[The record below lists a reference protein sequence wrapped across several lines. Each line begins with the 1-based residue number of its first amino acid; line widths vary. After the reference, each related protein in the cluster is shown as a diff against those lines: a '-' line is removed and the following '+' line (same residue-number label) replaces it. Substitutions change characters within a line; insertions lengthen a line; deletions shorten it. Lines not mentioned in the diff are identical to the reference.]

1 MKKKFLLTL
10 LLITSLTVRAQINV
24 NANGDVAIKGP
35 FKPNTALTIYTDE
48 KALNCVLVNGGQTW
62 DTALESFSEASGN
75 SFGVAINGT
84 SYKMSNN
91 GSVGRAYGV
100 IGRAG
105 YATSGY
111 NYGVYGQLVED
122 QYNGAAVLGSL
133 NASNIGLY
141 LNNRY
146 AGYFQGLTHVAGNLT
161 VSGTISGMVVARSTE
176 SVSSGD
182 SAESLAEASLSEQLQ
197 GLTASSYFMPDEST
211 SINRAGK
218 TSDAD
223 TMDVSIPLTSV
234 EKQVLT
240 KQHYALSA
248 EQLAKSFP
256 DLVYEMEDGEQCI
269 NYVELIP
276 ILVQAINELNAKI
289 KLLEGSQLMKSKQT
303 TAIENAE
310 NGSSIFLGQN
320 YPSPVTNE
328 TFVDITIPENINKA
342 TLYIYDTKGIKIS
355 QEDIVKRGKTTM
367 RIDTSNLST
376 GIYVYSLVTNGKIA
390 QTRRMIVE

>member
-1 MKKKFLLTL
+1 MKKKYLLTL
-10 LLITSLTVRAQINV
+10 LLIASLTVRAQINV

-176 SVSSGD
+176 SVSSDDGT
-182 SAESLAEASLSEQLQ
+182 ESLAEASLSEQLQ
-197 GLTASSYFMPDEST
+197 GLTASSYFMPDENASQ
-211 SINRAGK
+211 NRAGR

-223 TMDVSIPLTSV
+223 TIDVSIPLTSV

-256 DLVYEMEDGEQCI
+256 DLVYEMENGEQCI

-289 KLLEGSQLMKSKQT
+289 KILEGSQLMKSKQT
-303 TAIENAE
+303 AAIENAE
-310 NGSSIFLGQN
+310 HDSSIFLGQN

-328 TFVDITIPENINKA
+328 TFVDITIPENIHKA
-342 TLYIYDTKGIKIS
+342 SLFIYDTKGTKIK
-355 QEDIVKRGKTTM
+355 QEDIARRGTTTM

-376 GIYVYSLVTNGKIA
+376 GIYVYSLVANGKVA